1 MTDLKEEF
9 EQLTLFH
16 IECKHSHGGITV
28 VAQDYDLEKTISK
41 LKSLKEQNPNKYY
54 RICKITTTKER
65 TIFY

>member
-28 VAQDYDLEKTISK
+28 VAQDYDL
-41 LKSLKEQNPNKYY
+41 
-54 RICKITTTKER
+54 
-65 TIFY
+65 